1 MTEQQTP
8 HIELPQYENETQ
20 QAYKA
25 RVLYV
30 CMGPERS
37 IRKVAEQLG
46 KQRQYLGRLSA
57 LHGWI
62 ECARQYDEMLA
73 NIQIQQKSA
82 EYRAQIGEHRQQ
94 AMVVGSE
101 LMDMGRAMAAE
112 IMQRMS
118 KMHYKPSDLQTAV
131 KAILYGMDMR
141 AHALE
146 LDRILEQDSSGDYF
160 E

>member
-1 MTEQQTP
+1 MSDVK
-8 HIELPQYENETQ
+8 IELPQYENETI
-20 QAYKA
+20 QAYEA

-37 IRKVAEQLG
+37 ILKAAEQLG
-46 KQRQYLGRLSA
+46 KHRSQLGRWSM

-62 ECARQYDEMLA
+62 ECAKQYDEMMA
-73 NIQIQQKSA
+73 SIQIQQKSA
-82 EYRAQIGEHRQQ
+82 EYRAQISEHRQQ
-94 AMVVGSE
+94 AMVLGGE
-101 LMDMGRAMAAE
+101 LMDMGRAMATE

-118 KMHYKPSDLQTAV
+118 NMHYKPSDLQTAV